1 MKFSEKLYN
10 LRTKTKMSQEELAGE
25 LGVSRQAVSKWEL
38 GASLPDTEKL
48 IEISEYF
55 NVSIDYLVKNEEQ
68 RELSDDMNRIIIQF
82 LNTAKD
88 MDRISGQLIEI
99 ARDGIIDSEEK
110 EKLREIIETLDS
122 VSDIVNQIKIIA
134 GL

>member
-88 MDRISGQLIEI
+88 MDHISGQLIEI

-110 EKLREIIETLDS
+110 EKLKEIIETLDS